1 MKTKLLSIVSVLLII
16 AVALAIFVSC
26 DNKPKEIPA
35 DELSLLENDIVER
48 ADSDVRIMSANVL
61 VHIKSWGGEPVISR
75 ADRFARAVKH
85 YQPDVIGAQEFCSDW
100 YSKFLPMVK
109 DAGYKVIK
117 EKYKGFTENRS
128 PIIYNANV
136 LDVVDHGIQLYSKGD
151 DNGCRVVSW
160 AVFKRKSDEKIF
172 AVTST
177 HLDLIRPG
185 KEEAQLNIMLDQV
198 DEFFDVISKIKTEY
212 KCPVYM
218 CGDYNCMEEREEYLE
233 TEYYGAVSKESAAY
247 TVYNKIAGKYT
258 DAKYA
263 NNINKYDVGG
273 GILPEGA
280 WSSPTWDHIFMT
292 GNTEVKSFAILSSLY
307 FQRYEDRNSRI
318 SDHLPIF
325 ADFKIN

>member
-1 MKTKLLSIVSVLLII
+1 MKTKLLSIVSVLLIVV
-16 AVALAIFVSC
+16 VALAIFVSC

-48 ADSDVRIMSANVL
+48 AESDVRIMSANVL

-109 DAGYKVIK
+109 DNGYKVIK
-117 EKYKGFTENRS
+117 EKYKGFTENRT
-128 PIIYNANV
+128 PIIYNSNV
-136 LDVVDHGIQLYSKGD
+136 LDVVDHGIHLYSKGD

-160 AVFKRKSDEKIF
+160 AVFKRKSDEKTF

-177 HLDLIRPG
+177 HLDLIRSG
-185 KEEAQLNIMLDQV
+185 KEEAQLNVMLGQV
-198 DEFFDVISKIKTEY
+198 DEFFDVISGIKTKY
-212 KCPVYM
+212 NCPVYM
-218 CGDYNCMEEREEYLE
+218 CGDYNCMEEREEYLD
-233 TEYYGAVSKESAAY
+233 TEYYGAVGKESAAF
-247 TVYNKIAGKYT
+247 TVYNKIADKYA

-263 NNINKYDVGG
+263 ENINKYDVGG
-273 GILPEGA
+273 GILPDGA
-280 WSSPTWDHIFMT
+280 WNSPTWDHIFMT
-292 GNTEVKSFAILSSLY
+292 GNTEVTSFTILSSLY

>member
-1 MKTKLLSIVSVLLII
+1 MKTKLLSIVSVLLILVI
-16 AVALAIFVSC
+16 ALAIFVSC
-26 DNKPKEIPA
+26 NNKPKEIPA

-48 ADSDVRIMSANVL
+48 IESDVRIMSANVL

-75 ADRFARAVKH
+75 ADRFAKAVKH
-85 YQPDVIGAQEFCSDW
+85 YKPDVIGTQEFDSEW
-100 YSKFLPMVK
+100 YNKFLPMVK
-109 DAGYKVIK
+109 IDGYKVIK

-128 PIIYNANV
+128 PIIYNSNL
-136 LDVVDHGIQLYSKGD
+136 LDVVDHGIRLYSEGD

-172 AVTST
+172 AVAST

-185 KEEAQLNIMLDQV
+185 KEEKQLSIMLGQV
-198 DEFFDVISKIKTEY
+198 DEFFEVISGIEKEY
-212 KCPVYM
+212 NCPVYM

-233 TEYYGAVSKESAAY
+233 TEYYGAVSKESAAF
-247 TVYNKIAGKYT
+247 TVYNKIAEKYA

-263 NNINKYDVGG
+263 ENINRFDVGG
-273 GILPEGA
+273 GILPNGA

-292 GNTEVKSFAILSSLY
+292 GNTEVTSFTILSSLY

-325 ADFKIN
+325 ADFKLN

>member
-1 MKTKLLSIVSVLLII
+1 MKTKIITVVSFVFVII
-16 AVALAIFVSC
+16 LAVSLFVAC

-35 DELSLLENDIVER
+35 DELALLTNDIVER
-48 ADSDVRIMSANVL
+48 AESDVRIMSANVL

-85 YQPDVIGAQEFCSDW
+85 YKPDVIGAQEFDSEW
-100 YSKFLPMVK
+100 YNKFLPMVK
-109 DAGYKVIK
+109 EDGYKVIK

-128 PIIYNANV
+128 PIIYNSNV
-136 LDVVDHGIQLYSKGD
+136 LDVVEHGIHLYSKGD

-160 AVFKRKSDEKIF
+160 AVFKRKSDQKVF
-172 AVTST
+172 AVAST

-185 KEEAQLNIMLDQV
+185 KEEAQLNIMLGQV
-198 DEFFDVISKIKTEY
+198 DEFFNVITDIETKY
-212 KCPVYM
+212 NCPVYM
-218 CGDYNCMEEREEYLE
+218 CGDYNCMEERTEYLE
-233 TEYYGAVSKESAAY
+233 TEYYGAVGKDSAAF
-247 TVYNKIAGKYT
+247 TVYNKIANKYA

-263 NNINKYDVGG
+263 ENINKYDVGG
-273 GILPEGA
+273 GMLPNGA
-280 WSSPTWDHIFMT
+280 WDSPTWDHIFVS
-292 GNTEVKSFAILSSLY
+292 GNTEVSSFTILSSLY

>member
-1 MKTKLLSIVSVLLII
+1 MKTKFLSIVSVLFII
-16 AVALAIFVSC
+16 VVALAIFVSC

-48 ADSDVRIMSANVL
+48 AESDVRIMSANVL

-85 YQPDVIGAQEFCSDW
+85 YKPDVIGAQEFDSEW
-100 YSKFLPMVK
+100 YNKFLPMVK
-109 DAGYKVIK
+109 ENGYKVIK

-128 PIIYNANV
+128 PIIYNSNV
-136 LDVVDHGIQLYSKGD
+136 LDVVDHGIHLYSKGD

-160 AVFKRKSDEKIF
+160 AVFKRKSDEKTF

-177 HLDLIRPG
+177 HLDLIRSG
-185 KEEAQLNIMLDQV
+185 KEEAQLNIMLGQV
-198 DEFFDVISKIKTEY
+198 DEFFDVISGIKTKY
-212 KCPVYM
+212 NCPVYM
-218 CGDYNCMEEREEYLE
+218 CGDYNCMEEREEYLD
-233 TEYYGAVSKESAAY
+233 TDYYGAVGKESAAFS
-247 TVYNKIAGKYT
+247 VYNKIAGKYA

-263 NNINKYDVGG
+263 ENINKYDVGG
-273 GILPEGA
+273 GILPDGA
-280 WSSPTWDHIFMT
+280 WNSPTWDHIFMT
-292 GNTEVKSFAILSSLY
+292 GDTEVTSFTILSSLY

>member
-1 MKTKLLSIVSVLLII
+1 MKTKLLSIVSVLLIVV
-16 AVALAIFVSC
+16 VALAIFVSC

-48 ADSDVRIMSANVL
+48 AESDVRIMSANVL

-85 YQPDVIGAQEFCSDW
+85 YKPDVIGAQEFDSEW
-100 YSKFLPMVK
+100 YNKFLPMVK
-109 DAGYKVIK
+109 EDGYMVIK

-128 PIIYNANV
+128 PIIYNSNM
-136 LDVVDHGIQLYSKGD
+136 LDVVDHGIHLYSEGD

-160 AVFKRKSDEKIF
+160 TVFKRKTDEKVF
-172 AVTST
+172 AVAST

-185 KEEAQLNIMLDQV
+185 KEEKQLNIMLGQV
-198 DEFFDVISKIKTEY
+198 DEFFDVISGIEKEY
-212 KCPVYM
+212 NCPVYM

-233 TEYYGAVSKESAAY
+233 TEYYGAVSKESAAF
-247 TVYNKIAGKYT
+247 TVYNKIAEKYA

-263 NNINKYDVGG
+263 ESINRFDVGG
-273 GILPEGA
+273 GILPDGA

-292 GNTEVKSFAILSSLY
+292 GKTEVTSFAVLSSLY

-325 ADFKIN
+325 ADFKLN